1 MHSRYSVTY
10 SRRHV
15 LAGLASVIGTGA
27 YARAPETS
35 ERPIPRG
42 GQRRPVSRTAS
53 EDLVRAANLGGDVG
67 FVVSD
72 AETGEILEARQPD
85 KLLPPASTL
94 KAVTTIYAID
104 RLGPS
109 FRFRTE
115 VLAAGKLENG
125 RLKGDLILKGGG
137 DPTLD
142 TDRLADLAVA
152 LRETGLRE
160 VTGRFLVHDG
170 GLPSGS
176 RIDDEQPDHV
186 GYNPAFGGLNL
197 NFNRVHFEWE
207 RAGDGYDVTMQAR
220 GLRFSPATSVA
231 QMSIVDRKAPVYD
244 YWTTRDKDIWS
255 VARGALGNNGAR
267 WLPVRYPAL
276 YAGDVFRTLARS
288 NGIVLRTAERIED
301 LPVAVPVVQTESD
314 HLVPVLVD
322 MMRYSTNLTAEMAGL
337 SASVSNGV
345 PVADLLGSGS
355 RMAGWAMEKFGAEGL
370 RFRDHSGLGYGSAI
384 SPMGMVQILGANSGV
399 DVLMKPFGLGLDKST
414 PAPVGVEVRAKT
426 GTLNF
431 VSSLA
436 GFVSTRGGRKLCFTI
451 LTADTERRDAIPP
464 EQRERPAGAK
474 GWANRS
480 RRLQK
485 DLLRGWADR
494 FDA

>member
-1 MHSRYSVTY
+1 MSGRSFRAM

-15 LAGLASVIGTGA
+15 LAGMASTIGTGVF
-27 YARAPETS
+27 ARAPDTS
-35 ERPIPRG
+35 ERPLPRG
-42 GQRRPVSRTAS
+42 GVPKSVSLAGS
-53 EDLVRAANLGGDVG
+53 ESLVRSANLNGDVG
-67 FVVSD
+67 FVVCD
-72 AETGEILEARQPD
+72 VKTGDVLEARLAD

-94 KAVTTIYAID
+94 KAVTAIYAID

-115 VLAAGKLENG
+115 VLAAGTLANG
-125 RLKGDLILKGGG
+125 RLEGDLILKGGG

-152 LRETGLRE
+152 LRESGLRE
-160 VTGRFLVHDG
+160 VTGRFLVCPG
-170 GLPSGS
+170 ELPSGD
-176 RIDDEQPDHV
+176 RIDDDQPDHV

-220 GLRFSPATSVA
+220 GLRFSPATNVA

-244 YWTTRDKDIWS
+244 YWTTREKDIWS
-255 VARGALGNNGAR
+255 VARGALGSNGAR

-288 NGIVLRTAERIED
+288 NGIVLRSAERIET
-301 LPVAVPVVQTESD
+301 LPEAETIVSTESD
-314 HLVPVLVD
+314 HLVPLLVD
-322 MMRYSTNLTAEMAGL
+322 MLKYSTNLTAEMAGL
-337 SASVSNGV
+337 SASVVNGV

-355 RMAGWAMEKFGAEGL
+355 RMAGWATERFGAEGL
-370 RFRDHSGLGYGSAI
+370 KFRDHSGLGYGSAV
-384 SPMGMVQILGANSGV
+384 SPVGMVRILRANAGIG
-399 DVLMKPFGLGLDKST
+399 VLMKPFSLSLDEAR
-414 PAPVGVEVRAKT
+414 PAPDGVEVRAKT

-436 GFVSTRGGRKLCFTI
+436 GFVTTPGGRELCFAI
-451 LTADTERRDAIPP
+451 FTADTERRDAIPP
-464 EQRERPAGAK
+464 DQRERPAGAK
-474 GWANRS
+474 GWSNRS

-485 DLLRGWADR
+485 ELLRGWAER